1 MGQIQSS
8 RLWAAER
15 VESGCRNISNCL
27 SIGTKVDMCSKGLK
41 EMAKEKGWWDGREPF
56 HWAEVLGGGACGE
69 LESPDSRWRCG
80 KNLLEEGAR
89 EGRFLVE
96 DMMRVLRDERSG
108 INRPGGEFPTAG
120 SQVST
125 LGSERARAAHWL
137 TATLAP
143 SRWGQGWGG
152 GGWVQG
158 RGVQIVK
165 SCLF

>member
-41 EMAKEKGWWDGREPF
+41 EMAREKGWWDGREPF

-89 EGRFLVE
+89 EGGATPLGE
-96 DMMRVLRDERSG
+96 ESWVL
-108 INRPGGEFPTAG
+108 A
-120 SQVST
+120 T
-125 LGSERARAAHWL
+125 LGPLSML
-137 TATLAP
+137 PFL
-143 SRWGQGWGG
+143 
-152 GGWVQG
+152 
-158 RGVQIVK
+158 IKVK
-165 SCLF
+165 RD